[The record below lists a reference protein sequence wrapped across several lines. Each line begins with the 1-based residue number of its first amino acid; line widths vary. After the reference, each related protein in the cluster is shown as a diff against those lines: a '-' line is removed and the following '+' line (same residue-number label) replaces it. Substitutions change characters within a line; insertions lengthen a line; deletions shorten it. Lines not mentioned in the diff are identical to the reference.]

1 MTAWVE
7 GSLSKLSREGP
18 PHGTSQPLPDLAL
31 ACLAARKLWG
41 GGPSSPSIEFLL
53 FMFESPRLTG
63 SLRGAR
69 LGDMG
74 PLGPV
79 GTLSNRPPAQCVG
92 WGR

>member
-1 MTAWVE
+1 MAPLSPSQTWHLPAWRHGSCGE
-7 GSLSKLSREGP
+7 GS
-18 PHGTSQPLPDLAL
+18 
-31 ACLAARKLWG
+31 
-41 GGPSSPSIEFLL
+41 PSSPSIEFLL

-79 GTLSNRPPAQCVG
+79 GTLSNRPPAQSVG